1 MQRPT
6 GSTGPASAEPL
17 RRADGAAESSR
28 PDQDEAATE
37 ADLHRLERQFA
48 DSQQLAHVGSWE
60 RNMSS
65 ERAVWSDELCRI
77 FGQPLG
83 YSPTAEDFARLVHP
97 EDREQVAGHLRRART
112 GPPSE
117 ARYRIVRPDGAV
129 RHVQGRVHGRL
140 GPDGELTY
148 SFGTIQDVSEQH
160 QAQQRGQEA
169 EDVFETAFSH
179 APIGMALLAPDG
191 RWLKVNAA
199 ACAITGRTEAE
210 LLACSYREVAHPE
223 DRDIDQVQ
231 IEMLLA
237 GEISGYQIERRY
249 LTRSGEVVWGLLA
262 VSLVRDAGGAPRHF
276 ICQIE
281 DISERKRAQRQLQ
294 EAEAEARAERDHAT
308 AIISAMGEGYALAVD
323 GEIKAV
329 NDALCVLTGFRASE
343 LVGARPPY
351 PFCPPESLDEIER
364 ISAEVLASHGGSHE
378 VTLMRADGE
387 RFDAEVT
394 AQAAR
399 VQNGRPIGFVNTIR
413 DVSVQKRHQRELER
427 LARTDSL
434 TQLANRHVLQEAL
447 EREAARRSNGEAQL
461 ALVLLDLDM
470 FKQVNDRFGHPA
482 GDSVLIEV
490 ARRLERTVRA
500 GEVLARVGGEEFA
513 WLLPACGADEA
524 VAAADRARAAVASR
538 PFGRAGTLTVSAGV
552 GLVPTP
558 CDGDVLYRMADR
570 ALYEAKQRGRNCTCC
585 HGGPGARPGGLALVS
600 DSGADG
606 GDPLGLDAI
615 A

>member
-1 MQRPT
+1 
-6 GSTGPASAEPL
+6 
-17 RRADGAAESSR
+17 
-28 PDQDEAATE
+28 
-37 ADLHRLERQFA
+37 
-48 DSQQLAHVGSWE
+48 
-60 RNMSS
+60 
-65 ERAVWSDELCRI
+65 
-77 FGQPLG
+77 
-83 YSPTAEDFARLVHP
+83 
-97 EDREQVAGHLRRART
+97 
-112 GPPSE
+112 
-117 ARYRIVRPDGAV
+117 
-129 RHVQGRVHGRL
+129 
-140 GPDGELTY
+140 
-148 SFGTIQDVSEQH
+148 
-160 QAQQRGQEA
+160 
-169 EDVFETAFSH
+169 
-179 APIGMALLAPDG
+179 MALLAPDG

-199 ACAITGRTEAE
+199 ASAITGRTEAE
-210 LLACSYREVAHPE
+210 LLACSYREITHPD

-231 IEMLLA
+231 IEMLVA

-249 LTRSGEVVWGLLA
+249 LTRSGEVVWSLLS

-281 DISERKRAQRQLQ
+281 DISERKRAQ
-294 EAEAEARAERDHAT
+294 AEARAERDHAT
-308 AIISAMGEGYALAVD
+308 AIISAMGEGYALTMD

-329 NDALCVLTGFRASE
+329 NEALCVLTGLDASE

-351 PFCPPESLDEIER
+351 PFWPPECVDEIER
-364 ISAEVLASHGGSHE
+364 IHVEVLARQGGSRE

-394 AQAAR
+394 TRAAR
-399 VQNGRPIGFVNTIR
+399 VQGGRAIGFVNTIR

-434 TQLANRHVLQEAL
+434 TGLANRLVLQEAL
-447 EREAARRSNGEAQL
+447 GREGARRGNGRDQL

-470 FKQVNDRFGHPA
+470 FKQVNDGFGHPA

-513 WLLPACGADEA
+513 WLLPACGADEG
-524 VAAADRARAAVASR
+524 VAAADRARAAIASR
-538 PFGRAGTLTVSAGV
+538 PFGRAGTLTMSAGV
-552 GLVPTP
+552 GLLPTP

-570 ALYEAKQRGRNCTCC
+570 ALYEAKQRGRNRTCC
-585 HGGPGARPGGLALVS
+585 HGGPGARPGGLALVV

-606 GDPLGLDAI
+606 EDPLGLDAI